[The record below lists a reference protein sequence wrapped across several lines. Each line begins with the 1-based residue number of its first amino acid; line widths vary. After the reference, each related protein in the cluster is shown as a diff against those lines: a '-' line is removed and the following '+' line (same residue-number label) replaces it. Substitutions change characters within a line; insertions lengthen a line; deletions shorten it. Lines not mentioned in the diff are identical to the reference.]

1 MKTVNLLQDWLK
13 KSKKDHQL
21 VAPDKTISEHIIKQ
35 LNLPKEEMLSTILN
49 KVGVLYVDNNWIRL
63 YGSGNKETNT
73 PSILDKNKDNPYS
86 RLLIVAD
93 DIVGGLFAIN
103 MGYSETNVGNIFYFA
118 PDTMEWEDLDLDY
131 TNFVYWLLLG
141 DTTTFYLDV
150 RWNNWQQTIS
160 TLTINEA
167 ISIYPPLFTDGED
180 LNNRSKQIVPSV
192 ELCGVYYVYH
202 KQLR

>member
-1 MKTVNLLQDWLK
+1 MNSEEYLLECLLKTTKTHQVIKSNEITSNQIVQQLELPHNYLLTSVIKNLGL
-13 KSKKDHQL
+13 
-21 VAPDKTISEHIIKQ
+21 
-35 LNLPKEEMLSTILN
+35 
-49 KVGVLYVDNNWIRL
+49 LYLDNNWIRL

-93 DIVGGLFAIN
+93 DIVGGLFALN